1 MTRKARKSRKSRKS
15 KSQRRRYKIKGGA
28 FLAAGLAKTVGS
40 GAGSLAS
47 SVGKKL
53 PGIRSAKIPII
64 NEKGEK
70 VKTGTDLNDVKQVL
84 KFS

>member
-40 GAGSLAS
+40 GALKAASGAGSLAS

-70 VKTGTDLNDVKQVL
+70 VKTGTDLNDV
-84 KFS
+84 